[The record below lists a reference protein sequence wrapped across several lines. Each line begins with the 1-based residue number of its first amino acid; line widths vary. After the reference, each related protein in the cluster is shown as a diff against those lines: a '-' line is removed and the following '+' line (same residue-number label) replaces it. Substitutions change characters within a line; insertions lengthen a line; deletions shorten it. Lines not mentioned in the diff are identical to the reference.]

1 MPGIIRKILPI
12 TPSII
17 NTISTDLLFLGLNKD
32 IIMPMNDMA
41 ATHNPSTPVRPIIN
55 NDIC

>member
-1 MPGIIRKILPI
+1 MPGIIRKIFPI

-17 NTISTDLLFLGLNKD
+17 NTIPTDLLCLGLNKD

-41 ATHNPSTPVRPIIN
+41 ATHNPSTPIIN

>member
-1 MPGIIRKILPI
+1 MPGIIRKIFPI

-17 NTISTDLLFLGLNKD
+17 NNIPTDLLCLGLNKD

-41 ATHNPSTPVRPIIN
+41 ATHNPSTPVGPHHQ
-55 NDIC
+55 